1 MKKSSEYKEIIH
13 DGSIYYITS
22 CINNCGIK
30 WLTSDEIDID
40 GHVCSNCPKDRGSMS
55 QENKGGELR

>member
-1 MKKSSEYKEIIH
+1 MKFGHVTNVSKERNKMKKVIK
-13 DGSIYYITS
+13 DGNIYYITP

-40 GHVCSNCPKDRGSMS
+40 GCVCSNCSKED
-55 QENKGGELR
+55 